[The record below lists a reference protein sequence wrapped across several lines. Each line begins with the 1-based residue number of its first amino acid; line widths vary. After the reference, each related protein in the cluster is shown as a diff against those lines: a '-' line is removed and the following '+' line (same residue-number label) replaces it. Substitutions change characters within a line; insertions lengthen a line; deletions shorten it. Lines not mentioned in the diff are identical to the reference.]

1 MNKYTLLVLAAGMGS
16 RFGGLK
22 QIEPV
27 GPNGEFLLD
36 YAIYDA
42 IEAGFNKVVFIIKE
56 ENYEIFKNTIGRRI
70 ENKIEVQY
78 AFQDFKGLNMPQ
90 SRVKPLG
97 TTHAILCAKDY
108 INEPF
113 IIINGDDYYGKESY
127 ADAMRFLK
135 ETNNKKQGLVLYN
148 LKNTL
153 SKSGEV
159 KRGICVTKNDKLI
172 RAIECKVEKVN
183 NELRATSLTTGE
195 NILVDNNT
203 LTSLNMFILLPEI
216 FPMLEEVFK
225 NFLEENKN
233 NLDNCEALII
243 EDLFKLIKNK
253 KIEINTIVTK
263 AKWFGMTYKEDKD
276 EVIRKIKTMIEKK
289 EYPSNLWS

>member
-56 ENYEIFKNTIGRRI
+56 ENYEIFKNTIGKRI

-78 AFQDFKGLNMPQ
+78 AFQDIKGLNMPK

-113 IIINGDDYYGKESY
+113 IIINGDDYYGKEAY

-183 NELRATSLTTGE
+183 NELRATSLNTGE

-203 LTSLNMFILLPEI
+203 LTSLNMFILLPET
-216 FPMLEEVFK
+216 FPMLDEIFK

-289 EYPSNLWS
+289 EYPSNLWQ